1 MVQKKSKKIL
11 ILSAD
16 FYEEI
21 STLLKNGATE
31 FLKKNG
37 YEFDIKS
44 VPGALEL
51 PILLQ
56 SFSKKY
62 DGFIILACIIKGET
76 DHYKIVI
83 NTAIKQIYKIAYKK
97 NLLVGS
103 GIITADN
110 YEQAL
115 SRSKSTNENYGT
127 RAAFACHS
135 LILNINE

>member
-1 MVQKKSKKIL
+1 MEINGTKSKKIL

-56 SFSKKY
+56 SFSKNMM
-62 DGFIILACIIKGET
+62 DLQF
-76 DHYKIVI
+76 
-83 NTAIKQIYKIAYKK
+83 
-97 NLLVGS
+97 
-103 GIITADN
+103 
-110 YEQAL
+110 
-115 SRSKSTNENYGT
+115 
-127 RAAFACHS
+127 
-135 LILNINE
+135 